1 MKSRI
6 APAKA
11 PWQPAVAHR
20 LKNLPELLL
29 FRVLA
34 RDGRLF
40 KRFMDGGYLDP
51 GHLSLRTRE
60 LAILRVCALNGSDYE
75 WGVHVALLAEAVG
88 FTSQEVEATAAP
100 VAHFDWPEADALVL
114 RLCDTLQASCELS
127 DDFWSELRGTFS
139 ELALLE
145 LLSLIGKYR
154 QVCILTNALRLAPEA
169 GTPALPRRQAPP

>member
-1 MKSRI
+1 MESRI

-11 PWQPAVAHR
+11 PWPPAVERR
-20 LKNLPELLL
+20 LKSLPELLL

-40 KRFMDGGYLDP
+40 ERFMDGGYLDP

-75 WGVHVALLAEAVG
+75 WGVHVSLLAQAVG
-88 FTSQEVEATAAP
+88 FSADEVAATAAP
-100 VAHFDWPEADALVL
+100 LEAFAWPAEDRLVL
-114 RLCDTLQASCELS
+114 RLCDALQDSCDLA
-127 DDFWSELRGTFS
+127 DDAWSELRQTFS
-139 ELALLE
+139 EMALLE

-154 QVCILTNALRLAPEA
+154 QVCILTHALRRAPRA
-169 GTPALPRRQAPP
+169 D

>member
-1 MKSRI
+1 MESRI

-11 PWQPAVAHR
+11 PWPAAVERR
-20 LKNLPELLL
+20 LKRVPELLL

-34 RDGRLF
+34 RDERLF
-40 KRFMDGGYLDP
+40 ERFMDGGYLDK

-75 WGVHVALLAEAVG
+75 WGVHVALLAKAAG
-88 FTSQEVEATAAP
+88 FTPQEVEATAGP
-100 VAHFDWPEADALVL
+100 LNTFPWPIEDALVL
-114 RLCDTLQASCELS
+114 RLCDALQASSDLS
-127 DDFWSELRGTFS
+127 EDFWSELRGSFS
-139 ELALLE
+139 EMALLE

-169 GTPALPRRQAPP
+169 GTPALPRRPI

>member
-1 MKSRI
+1 MESRI

-11 PWQPAVAHR
+11 PWPPAVAHR

-40 KRFMDGGYLDP
+40 ERFMDGGYLDP

-88 FTSQEVEATAAP
+88 FTPQEVEATAAP
-100 VAHFDWPEADALVL
+100 VDYFDWPKADALVL
-114 RLCDTLQASCELS
+114 RLCDALQVSCELS
-127 DDFWSELRGTFS
+127 DVFWSELRGTFS
-139 ELALLE
+139 EMALLE

-169 GTPALPRRQAPP
+169 GTPALPRRQPPP